1 MKFQNAYEGVKKIF
15 TAEILS
21 LIASVCTTIEM
32 VLTVVG
38 VSAASNDSAGGTVA
52 ALGGVVVL
60 GLGAMVLAVI
70 SFIFQLIG
78 VNKASHDE
86 PAFKIVLYII
96 FAGIA
101 LSVIG
106 GAFSGNAT
114 VKNIT
119 TILSSAVNLA
129 VTVFIIQG
137 IKNLAARL
145 NNDEVINKGDTI
157 FKIIIASYALIII
170 AQIVAAIAQNGT
182 GAIIALVF
190 ILIAGIL
197 SIVQYILYIIYLNK
211 AKQMLAE

>member
-21 LIASVCTTIEM
+21 LIASVCTTIVM

-38 VSAASNDSAGGTVA
+38 VIAASNDSAGGAAA

-60 GLGAMVLAVI
+60 SLGAMVLAVI

-78 VNKASHDE
+78 VSKASHDE

-106 GAFSGNAT
+106 GNAT